1 MLEFRRVF
9 PVLLGWCVGFW
20 SVGFWSVGFW
30 GAGDAAVYAQVERLE
45 LGKRLQRFELAW
57 QDSAAERQAASAGPM
72 QEAVSS
78 FFSLRLLRAAEKLDE
93 AWWTL
98 SGAEPSLVQRGV
110 GSHRVA
116 PGSLIGDPLQDRLA
130 VRLQL
135 FYEVPSAELSGRV
148 RFWLTPRS
156 TALPISGRHETLP
169 QIGASVEA
177 DWAAAVAGVEL
188 DVQGVPEGDYWV
200 QAEYTDGGETFRL
213 LPGGWSR
220 VAEFDR
226 RVAALKEAATAGDPG
241 GRAEAGGWWRASL
254 VDQARL
260 LQGMAGGEVQE
271 IDYPAY
277 GLLRQGERMVEDPAG
292 AAQTIRRLAGQGD
305 VWLTLAEG
313 RRKVPVRLGGPAAPR
328 DSAGAGAE
336 AGREADSGAAKDDSA
351 AETPL
356 PVLILFHGAGGSENM
371 FFETYGGGGAVA
383 SGLERGWLVVA
394 TRQNLTGL
402 SLDLAQI
409 LTALETLYPLDR
421 SQVFLLGHSMGAGQ
435 VATQVGLHPQVPR
448 AVAAIGGGGRPR
460 RWEEAAAVPWFI
472 AAGSLDFGKSG
483 AVSLSRGL
491 ERAGGQAIVYREYP
505 AVEHLVIVQA
515 ALQDAFHFFDRQRQ

>member
-20 SVGFWSVGFW
+20 SVGFW
-30 GAGDAAVYAQVERLE
+30 GAGDAAVHAQVERLE

-57 QDSAAERQAASAGPM
+57 QDSGPERQAASAGPM

-93 AWWTL
+93 AWWAL
-98 SGAEPSLVQRGV
+98 SGAEPSQSQRAV

-116 PGSLIGDPLQDRLA
+116 PGSLIGDGLHDRLA
-130 VRLQL
+130 VRLQP
-135 FYEVPSAELSGRV
+135 FYEAPADEVSGRV

-156 TALPISGRHETLP
+156 TALPISDRHETLP
-169 QIGASVEA
+169 QIGPAVEA

-188 DVQGVPEGDYWV
+188 DVQGLPEGDYWV
-200 QAEYTDGGETFRL
+200 QAEYTSPDETFRL
-213 LPGGWSR
+213 LPSGWSR
-220 VAEFDR
+220 VAEFER
-226 RVAALKEAATAGDPG
+226 RVAALKEAAATNQDGSPE
-241 GRAEAGGWWRASL
+241 REAWWRASL

-260 LQGMAGGEVQE
+260 LQAMAEGDVQE

-277 GLLRQGERMVEDPAG
+277 GLLRQGERMVEDSAG
-292 AAQTIRRLAGQGD
+292 AAQAIRRWAGQGD

-313 RRKVPVRLGGPAAPR
+313 RRKVPVRLRGPASPR
-328 DSAGAGAE
+328 DPGRAGAE
-336 AGREADSGAAKDDSA
+336 AGQEADSGTVGGESA

-383 SGLERGWLVVA
+383 AGLERGWLVVA

-409 LTALETLYPLDR
+409 LTALETIYPLDR

-483 AVSLSRGL
+483 AVNLSRGL
-491 ERAGGQAIVYREYP
+491 ERAGGRAIVYREYP
-505 AVEHLVIVQA
+505 GVEHMVIVQA
-515 ALQDAFHFFDRQRQ
+515 ALEETFRFFDQQRQ